1 MNEDVKI
8 LSIDDDKS
16 ICFALS
22 AIINSQGWKS
32 LVANNVDDGI
42 KKMVE
47 NKPTLILLDYRM
59 PGKSGL
65 VGIKEIRN
73 LDKNIPII
81 MLTVDDNQDVANKC
95 IEFGANDFA
104 IKPIKAPD
112 LISRIKVHLK
122 LLNNQE
128 EIISNID
135 FNINNILPLDKGIS
149 ESTLK
154 KLITILYNNKKYT
167 TVDFLSEKS
176 GLSLQSTYRYLQFL
190 TDKKIVMVKNIFGKV
205 GRPKKF
211 YILNEYKKTDS

>member
-1 MNEDVKI
+1 MSKDVKI

-22 AIINSQGWKS
+22 AIISSQGWKS

-42 KKMVE
+42 KEMIE

-59 PGKSGL
+59 PRKSGL
-65 VGIKEIRN
+65 VGIKEIRS

-81 MLTVDDNQDVANKC
+81 MLTVDDNQDVANRC

-112 LISRIKVHLK
+112 LISRIKLHLK

-128 EIISNID
+128 EIISNIE
-135 FNINNILPLDKGIS
+135 FNINNLFPLDKGIS

-154 KLITILYNNKKYT
+154 KIIAILYNNKKYT